1 MKKKILYLVFT
12 FNFLFSLLTAILPLI
27 VFSITNSSATSG
39 YVMTVFMV
47 SLLTVRFILFYK
59 YVEPILLNKFGVI
72 SYCLGFLL
80 LVFYYDQIIAFYI
93 GSVFLGVGVGVVGP
107 ILLTMLTDASS
118 DKKAVSYHNMLM
130 ALASATGPVLGVYML
145 NKLKENMYPILFAMG
160 ATMVIVSFLFGKG
173 KVNEEKSE
181 SNELNLKAIILNKD
195 YASNL
200 LIFLISSINY
210 GCIIA
215 YLPILLDINDLRI
228 DYFYLAFW
236 ICFVLAQIFV
246 PRLGVKF
253 KLPTLLYLFL
263 FVLSVSIMLIGYA
276 GSYWLLLPL
285 GGIFGFGYGAL
296 MNVFYSIIAAVN
308 EQRFKADAYSLF
320 GIMSYVGVGI
330 GAFLFSP
337 LAEKSLSLIFV
348 ISGIIT
354 VVVLIA
360 KYLVD
365 FINIRKKVN
374 GKEKEKCRVN
384 EQ

>member
-80 LVFYYDQIIAFYI
+80 LVFFYDQIIAFYI
-93 GSVFLGVGVGVVGP
+93 GSVFIGAGVGVVGP
-107 ILLTMLTDASS
+107 MLLTMLTDATS

-130 ALASATGPVLGVYML
+130 ALASASGPVLGVYML
-145 NKLKENMYPILFAMG
+145 NKLEENMYPILFIMG
-160 ATMVIVSFLFGKG
+160 ATMVIVSFLLGKG
-173 KVNEEKSE
+173 KVNGKSK
-181 SNELNLKAIILNKD
+181 SNGLNLKAILLNKD

-215 YLPILLDINDLRI
+215 YLPIFLDINDLRI

-236 ICFVLAQIFV
+236 LCFVLAQIFV
-246 PRLGVKF
+246 QRLIVKF
-253 KLPTLLYLFL
+253 KLTTLLYLFL
-263 FVLSVSIMLIGYA
+263 FALSVSIMLIGYA
-276 GSYWLLLPL
+276 GSYWLLLPM

-296 MNVFYSIIAAVN
+296 MNVFYNIIAAVN

-320 GIMSYVGVGI
+320 GIMSYIGVGI

-354 VVVLIA
+354 VVVLIT
-360 KYLVD
+360 KYLVN
-365 FINIRKKVN
+365 FINIRKKVA

-384 EQ
+384 E